1 MSVITFPCMGNTL
14 FGAAV
19 AGTARLQVQLAEA
32 GISMQKD
39 CTAPTPLSAV
49 ILEACFLFLRLIG

>member
-1 MSVITFPCMGNTL
+1 MGNTL